1 MIQSLPTTNRGE
13 ITWAFIRTF
22 RATRPRRPELVSG
35 PMPRWGRQAGWSQSR
50 TISEAW
56 MLKRV
61 QHDGGARKSGDI
73 AWLFIRTVRATRPR
87 RPELVSGPMPRWRR
101 QVGCIQSRTI
111 GEAWMLKRVQH
122 DGRGCKSGD
131 IAWPI
136 IRTVR
141 AKHPRRPE
149 LVSGPMSRWRRHAGC
164 IQSRASSEAWTL
176 KRVQGDGRSGSGG
189 ALTPARLPF
198 NQSPFN
204 PQIPPLRVIL
214 LDQVDLP
221 LPVPV
226 LQLLLA
232 RNRFGHPVKRFG
244 VHQADRAIIRRKTW
258 RRSRAVL
265 VQSRCEVGRD
275 ADVERAALLAGENV
289 SAGLS
294 HMNVGNIQRRHAEL
308 VSASMPRIGRQAGC
322 VESISSSE
330 AWVLKRVQDDGR
342 CGDCNA

>member
-1 MIQSLPTTNRGE
+1 MIQSLVITNRGE
-13 ITWAFIRTF
+13 IACRIIRTA
-22 RATRPRRPELVSG
+22 RATLRRPELVSG
-35 PMPRWGRQAGWSQSR
+35 PMPRWGRQSGWSQSH

-73 AWLFIRTVRATRPR
+73 AWPFIRTARATLR
-87 RPELVSGPMPRWRR
+87 RPELISGPMPRWVR
-101 QVGCIQSRTI
+101 QV
-111 GEAWMLKRVQH
+111 
-122 DGRGCKSGD
+122 
-131 IAWPI
+131 
-136 IRTVR
+136 
-141 AKHPRRPE
+141 
-149 LVSGPMSRWRRHAGC
+149 GC

-221 LPVPV
+221 LPMPS
-226 LQLLLA
+226 LQLLLP
-232 RNRFGHPVKRFG
+232 RNGVRHPVKRFR
-244 VHQADRAIIRRKTW
+244 VDQADRAIIRRKTW
-258 RRSRAVL
+258 CRPRAML
-265 VQSRCEVGRD
+265 VQSRRKVRRD
-275 ADVERAALLAGENV
+275 ANVKRAAFLAGENV

-294 HMNVGNIQRRHAEL
+294 HRNVGNIQRRHAEL
-308 VSASMPRIGRQAGC
+308 VSASMPRFGRQAGC
-322 VESISSSE
+322 IQSSPNNE
-330 AWVLKRVQDDGR
+330 AWVLKRVQDDER